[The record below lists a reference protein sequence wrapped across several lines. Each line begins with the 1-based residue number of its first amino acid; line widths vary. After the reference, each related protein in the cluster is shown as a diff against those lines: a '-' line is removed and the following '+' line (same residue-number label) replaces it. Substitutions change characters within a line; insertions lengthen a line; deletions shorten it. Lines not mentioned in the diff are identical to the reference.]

1 MHDIAHPGIE
11 RLGEDALLLRVGE
24 GVDVAVN
31 ARVHR
36 LVVRLTAA
44 RIHGI
49 RETAPAYASVLLRL
63 ELAVCL
69 DPTAFAACVAQVR
82 AILDDLRQADDS
94 DHATADMPQAEVII
108 PVAYGGVHG
117 PDLEALAAHAG
128 LEVDAVVACHS
139 GARYRVAMLG
149 FAPGFSYLLG
159 LPEALQMPRRS
170 DPRLRVPPGSVAIG
184 GVQTGIYP
192 AQLPGGWNLIGR
204 TPLRL
209 FDPARNPP
217 CLLAAGQAVRFQAI
231 DGDEFA
237 RLEALSP

>member
-1 MHDIAHPGIE
+1 MHEIAHPGIE

-24 GVDVAVN
+24 GVDAAVN

-36 LVVRLTAA
+36 LVALLAAA
-44 RIHGI
+44 RIAGI

-69 DPTAFAACVAQVR
+69 DPMALAACVGRVH
-82 AILDDLRQADDS
+82 AILDDLRRADDS
-94 DHATADMPQAEVII
+94 DDVMADAPHAEVII

-128 LEVDAVVACHS
+128 LDIDAVVACHS

-159 LPEALQMPRRS
+159 LPEALQMPRRR

-209 FDPARNPP
+209 FDPVRNPP
-217 CLLAAGQAVRFQAI
+217 CLLAAGQSVRFQAI
-231 DGDEFA
+231 DADEFA
-237 RLEALSP
+237 RLEVLSP